1 MENWSLAMDFVILWR
16 TVFAVLRR
24 EGAY

>member
-1 MENWSLAMDFVILWR
+1 MQNWSLPLDFYILWR